1 MAQWLVKFGNRM
13 ATTIPALTVK
23 VAGTSKG
30 MCVCMY
36 VRFSLKI
43 NVLCIN

>member
-23 VAGTSKG
+23 AAATSKG
-30 MCVCMY
+30 MCMY
-36 VRFSLKI
+36 VRLQIFALK
-43 NVLCIN
+43 N